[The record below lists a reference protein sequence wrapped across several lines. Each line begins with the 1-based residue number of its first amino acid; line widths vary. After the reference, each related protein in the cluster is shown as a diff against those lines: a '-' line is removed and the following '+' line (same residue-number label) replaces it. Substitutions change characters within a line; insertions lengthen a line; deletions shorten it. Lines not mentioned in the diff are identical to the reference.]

1 MILTQRTTNLEQLS
15 ADGSKRKGTEG
26 SKNLKNC
33 PAGFYSAHINN
44 SYNYIRYGASVLNS
58 SFRFSPS
65 NLIAM
70 WRRYKV
76 FLVLSVFTVR
86 NNKDH
91 PFPCMAER
99 LLSFHFMCKSN
110 LL

>member
-1 MILTQRTTNLEQLS
+1 MILTLRTTNLEQLS

-76 FLVLSVFTVR
+76 FLVLSVFKIGR
-86 NNKDH
+86 AS
-91 PFPCMAER
+91 CRER
-99 LLSFHFMCKSN
+99 V
-110 LL
+110 